1 MIGIHIDSTAQQYQM
16 HAKHAR
22 NRTSKRLIRNM
33 ALPETAAACGCP
45 PYDDVASQSNE
56 TSAMAASGVDDGGF
70 MVVMMGE
77 GRTVVAAITTTFVF
91 DTKPL

>member
-16 HAKHAR
+16 HAL
-22 NRTSKRLIRNM
+22 NRTSQRHIRNM

-45 PYDDVASQSNE
+45 PYDDVASQSKE
-56 TSAMAASGVDDGGF
+56 TSAVAASGVGDGGF

-77 GRTVVAAITTTFVF
+77 GRTVVAAITTTFVL